1 MLDWPITFR
10 AVTVGNSSV
19 VVKAMMDEWWITAAL
34 HCKIPTFLRY
44 RHPLIATPPYLY
56 NRHNGLW
63 VNNGSD
69 ALASPVLY
77 KRAVYLLMSSESSPS
92 SKTTLNAALE
102 VYFYTTTT
110 RPFPGLS
117 TKVNAPR
124 ATPSKYAK
132 SSSMHV
138 VLVLLYHSNR
148 PWTPAY
154 RNIQEILHC
163 N

>member
-77 KRAVYLLMSSESSPS
+77 KRAVSLLMSSESSS

-102 VYFYTTTT
+102 ACFILQLQ
-110 RPFPGLS
+110 GLS
-117 TKVNAPR
+117 QAFPR
-124 ATPSKYAK
+124 KPPHPNMPSLL
-132 SSSMHV
+132 SRSSMAHV
-138 VLVLLYHSNR
+138 VLVSLYYSNR
-148 PWTPAY
+148 GPWTSAY
-154 RNIQEILHC
+154 RNIQEILHLYV
-163 N
+163 